1 MTNKKVLEIISAA
14 LRAYQDERVNDVTRE
29 KDGDTDQL
37 VLTMEGD
44 EGLQV
49 FVLDS
54 DALRETEPPAD
65 F

>member
-1 MTNKKVLEIISAA
+1 MTNKKVLEIMSAA

-29 KDGDTDQL
+29 KDGDIDQL